1 MKDKKIVLLLSHP
14 DLSQSVANKALLNVA
29 GSFPEVQVINLYD
42 RVFDVDSQ
50 VKAID
55 KAFAVIFQFPFYWAA
70 APSQMKKWIDEVFT
84 SIAKTEI
91 VKNKPLLVVTTTA
104 SEYDAYRSG
113 GRNKFT
119 IDELLRPYQMLANH
133 SGMIWQTP
141 LAVYG
146 MAAPDA
152 PQNLEKGAEE
162 YRKKIDDLLR
172 NNI

>member
-1 MKDKKIVLLLSHP
+1 MGNKKIVLLLSHP
-14 DLSQSVANKALLNVA
+14 ALSQSVANKALSDVA
-29 GSFPEVQVINLYD
+29 ARFPEVQIINLYD
-42 RVFDVDSQ
+42 NDFDTDAQ

-55 KAFAVIFQFPFYWAA
+55 KASAVIFQFPFYWAS
-70 APSQMKKWIDEVFT
+70 APSQLKKWIDEVFT
-84 SIAKTEI
+84 GIAGTGV

-104 SEYDAYRSG
+104 SEYEAYRSG

-146 MAAPDA
+146 MATDEAV
-152 PQNLEKGAEE
+152 QNLNKGADE
-162 YRKKIDDLLR
+162 YRKRIESLLG
-172 NNI
+172 